1 MSSIFRHSGFHNTLI
16 VLVKG
21 PDPSDTG
28 ASIVI
33 GVEQVD
39 AEKNVSYLVLVTPN
53 VQRQCF
59 SFPQRQQLQ
68 RKYIF
73 EETLWKLV
81 SMKHR
86 LAEVGSLSARA
97 KMRVFAI
104 FVTNASFILYI

>member
-1 MSSIFRHSGFHNTLI
+1 MYCYFGFPNALI

-21 PDPSDTG
+21 ADPSDTG
-28 ASIVI
+28 ACIVI

-68 RKYIF
+68 RK
-73 EETLWKLV
+73 
-81 SMKHR
+81 
-86 LAEVGSLSARA
+86 
-97 KMRVFAI
+97 
-104 FVTNASFILYI
+104 